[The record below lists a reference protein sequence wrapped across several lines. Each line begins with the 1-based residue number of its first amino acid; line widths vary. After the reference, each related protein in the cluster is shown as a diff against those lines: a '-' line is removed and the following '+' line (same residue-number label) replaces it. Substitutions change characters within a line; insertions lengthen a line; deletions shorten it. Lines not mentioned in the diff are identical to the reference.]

1 MHESNFLK
9 NQLTL
14 ALKNTNSRRYKN
26 KKNIFDKNMFRTV
39 MQAAQFRE
47 LILVNRVKKNR
58 FLLANLVWASLA
70 FSFVSSSMAQ
80 EATNPNAVQESS
92 EVGDLP
98 TVEAVRV
105 SSTPQRARLVI
116 DLTGVSSFAFVS
128 LDEPKRIA
136 IDVRASGSQS
146 QTEGEAAGQGLIGS
160 YSITMIGQDRLRTI
174 LMLSASAQVQQAYV
188 LEPFADQPAR
198 LVVDII
204 GASDEEFLARVA
216 ADEAAS
222 ANLGANGEQ
231 GEGVSGEVNLDQ
243 VSDLPG
249 ASQIQTNS
257 RPLIL
262 IDPGHGGS
270 DGGARA
276 SNGVREK
283 AITLM
288 FAEQLREV
296 LISSGRFDVALT
308 REGDEAVML
317 EERVQL
323 ARDNRADLLVSL
335 HADSFEDNQI
345 RGASVY
351 IRDEQATDV
360 LDKVLAENENKSDLL
375 AGFGIEQLEQTEG
388 AVVNLLVDLMRREMR
403 RQSFSAALAIVEQL
417 RQSVRIRRFP
427 MRRADFFVLQSP
439 DVPAVLVEL
448 GFLSNDLDVRNLTS
462 EQWRKRVADAVAR
475 GIGSYFDGIK
485 Q

>member
-1 MHESNFLK
+1 M
-9 NQLTL
+9 
-14 ALKNTNSRRYKN
+14 
-26 KKNIFDKNMFRTV
+26 
-39 MQAAQFRE
+39 
-47 LILVNRVKKNR
+47 LIK
-58 FLLANLVWASLA
+58 FLLASMVVGIASTVA
-70 FSFVSSSMAQ
+70 AQ
-80 EATNPNAVQESS
+80 EASDTNIANTQNGAQQSS
-92 EVGDLP
+92 EAGVLP

-105 SSTPQRARLVI
+105 SSTPNRARLVI

-146 QTEGEAAGQGLIGS
+146 ETEGKAAGQGLIGS
-160 YSITMIGQDRLRTI
+160 YSISMIGQDRLRTI
-174 LMLSASAQVQQAYV
+174 LLLSASAQVQQAYV

-204 GASDEEFLARVA
+204 GASDDEFLARVA
-216 ADEAAS
+216 ADKAAS
-222 ANLGANGEQ
+222 LSLDANGQQQPEDLQ
-231 GEGVSGEVNLDQ
+231 EINLDQ
-243 VSDLPG
+243 ISDLPG
-249 ASQIQTNS
+249 ASQIQTAS

-270 DGGARA
+270 DGGAITPA
-276 SNGVREK
+276 GVTEK
-283 AITLM
+283 EITLM
-288 FAEQLREV
+288 FAEQLRQV

-308 REGDEAVML
+308 REGDVAMML
-317 EERVQL
+317 EDRVQL

-335 HADSFEDNQI
+335 HADSFDDPEI

-360 LDKVLAENENKSDLL
+360 LDKVLAQNENKSDLL
-375 AGFGIEQLEQTEG
+375 AGFGIELLEQSEG
-388 AVVNLLVDLMRREMR
+388 PVVNLLVDLMRREMR
-403 RQSFSAALAIVEQL
+403 RQSFSVALAIVEQL

-448 GFLSNDLDVRNLTS
+448 GFLSNNLDVRNLTS
-462 EQWRKRVADAVAR
+462 EQWRNRVADAVAR
-475 GIGSYFDGIK
+475 GIGSYFDGINR
-485 Q
+485 